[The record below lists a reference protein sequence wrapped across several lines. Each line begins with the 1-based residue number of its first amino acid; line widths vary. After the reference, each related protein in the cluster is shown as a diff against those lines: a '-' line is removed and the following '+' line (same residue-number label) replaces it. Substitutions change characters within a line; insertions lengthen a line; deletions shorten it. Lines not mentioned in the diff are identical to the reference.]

1 MAFKARV
8 SSLESQARVYWAAS
22 SLLRIKEQSPTNKID
37 EARMKRLM
45 KELSTSKWKNVARLA
60 GLTLK
65 ENEDGVSSD

>member
-1 MAFKARV
+1 
-8 SSLESQARVYWAAS
+8 
-22 SLLRIKEQSPTNKID
+22 
-37 EARMKRLM
+37 MKRLM